1 MQRYK
6 SMKRP
11 LVLLMAVQLTTGFRG
26 GIISPILSLF
36 VRRQGMS
43 IGQVGLIGTASIL
56 GWLIF
61 EPLSGVVADRVRKRW
76 MIVFAVISSTFVY
89 AAYPLASSF
98 EHFIVLYF
106 LMSSVMSAYAISVKA
121 LTAEL
126 LPREN
131 RGRVYGRYLAVIS
144 LGGVVAPMVGGW
156 VTENMGYSV
165 PFYIASGIGLITLS
179 AVLLMK
185 YDDKP
190 MGATVSKGS
199 SVRKLLT
206 PTLVSIFLVRGLFIF
221 DPMFTSNFLPIYL
234 HESPRFM
241 ATETQIGVFQTL
253 FRLATAVGQAAI
265 GGVMDRLGSR
275 RVMMGSVSLLGLSY
289 LALIVGGGL
298 PLLLTLGCVQG
309 GLTAAADMS
318 MMIHLMAVMPQSRTG
333 MVMGLYSESENVGGL
348 AANPAL
354 GFIYESMGGATSVLT
369 LVAVLLAASTIS
381 ALMIKDP
388 ERS

>member
-1 MQRYK
+1 
-6 SMKRP
+6 
-11 LVLLMAVQLTTGFRG
+11 MAVQLTTGFRG

-36 VRRQGMS
+36 IRRQGMS
-43 IGQVGLIGTASIL
+43 ISQVGLIGTASIL

-76 MIVFAVISSTFVY
+76 MIVFAVIGSTLVY
-89 AAYPLASSF
+89 AAYPLASRF
-98 EHFIVLYF
+98 DHFLVLYF
-106 LMSSVMSAYAISVKA
+106 LTSSVMSSYAISVKA

-131 RGRVYGRYLAVIS
+131 RGRVFGRYLAVIS

-179 AVLLMK
+179 AVLLMR

-190 MGATVSKGS
+190 LGAAVSRGG
-199 SVRKLLT
+199 SVRELLT
-206 PTLVSIFLVRGLFIF
+206 PTLISIFLVRGMFIF
-221 DPMFTSNFLPIYL
+221 DSMFTSNFLPIYIN
-234 HESPRFM
+234 ESPRFQ

-253 FRLATAVGQAAI
+253 FRLATAGGQATL

-275 RVMMGSVSLLGLSY
+275 RVMVGSVSLLGVSY
-289 LALIVGGGL
+289 LALTSGGGL
-298 PLLLTLGCVQG
+298 PLLLALGCVQG
-309 GLTAAADMS
+309 VLTAAADMS
-318 MMIHLMAVMPQSRTG
+318 MMIHLMAVMPPSRTG

-354 GFIYESMGGATSVLT
+354 GLIYESMGGGASVLA
-369 LVAVLLAASTIS
+369 LVAVLLVTSTAS
-381 ALMIKDP
+381 ALMIRDP
-388 ERS
+388 ERN